1 MEIFIL
7 VGKKERRKGMKPL
20 RKYVVYLDDG
30 ELIYKLYVPAI
41 NEEAAKTYCEGN
53 GDIVA
58 VKDVTEE
65 VKIESQ
71 KVTWALHAY
80 GMDKSKIDIILRT
93 LCITGIID
101 D

>member
-1 MEIFIL
+1 
-7 VGKKERRKGMKPL
+7 MKPL

-58 VKDVTEE
+58 VKDVTERF
-65 VKIESQ
+65 KIPADC
-71 KVTWALHAY
+71 VAAALKNY
-80 GMDKSKIDIILRT
+80 GFGETEMDLILRT
-93 LCITGIID
+93 LQITGMTE
-101 D
+101 

>member
-30 ELIYKLYVPAI
+30 EFIYKLYVPAI

-65 VKIESQ
+65 FPILADCVAA
-71 KVTWALHAY
+71 ALKNY
-80 GMDKSKIDIILRT
+80 GFGETEMDLILRT
-93 LCITGIID
+93 LQSVGMTE
-101 D
+101 